1 MNKKVL
7 TLCAGFLLAGGLN
20 AFAESFPIGS
30 SMVTGTDF
38 SSGGDYYL
46 VNTINGVN
54 YAYGF
59 EADPNDPNVV
69 IEKVTAIT
77 DTNLERDE
85 YKDYVWTVTEN
96 ELTGVG
102 VTPVLYGYTLVNK
115 ATGKTLIFDST
126 GAVDTDY
133 SDNPAT
139 LDDKS
144 TFFFFASAAQY
155 KTMTASA
162 LAYDGY
168 QYQISSTPAELVL
181 FSASGLERKGTFSGT
196 STFSFYSVEDKTVGI
211 DELND
216 LYNSTGF
223 NLKLNDDEYKDV
235 ANIFADQ
242 RIKAIKV
249 GRGVNLTDP
258 VTSPVAS
265 ETDYGFPAGTYFVV
279 STPAGAYPE
288 NASGNV
294 GAQYE
299 YLQQCTFIA
308 VNPVENDIN
317 GKAEREAG
325 KGFQL
330 TTVLGSDMNKYLGA
344 DKQKQPKG
352 RQISVSNACFE
363 VSKDVNDDYAIV
375 VNKFWFNKAKA
386 DAIKDTD
393 AQESK
398 EDYNITVTKK
408 GGEDN
413 DNVFYLTT
421 DAGTAKSFIFEMQE
435 VFTQKALDW
444 LNTNGMAAY
453 NVQFVNTEDEVAE
466 DMYLYCPAYGN
477 KAYAK
482 GAKFVDLN
490 APETQFVITDV
501 NTDDNSLTFTN
512 RANHNQSITVK
523 LYEETDGVYS
533 IAVDPDDQANDD
545 FTVISVDNNGNLNE
559 GEELSIHGQWA
570 KITPATVDKFAGAW
584 DVDDE
589 TEVTMLFARDNTP
602 TSNKLYVHR
611 TVDNNG
617 KYTDNLNVSN
627 KLSDALQFRL
637 CKEKDPKYITNIY
650 AYKSGDQVLY
660 KSQGDTIAYYTYKF
674 QAYKDG
680 VAIDKWLVWGTPTAN
695 QYGLTSNENGA
706 GDFIIKDNVDGSVSI
721 VTSGKY
727 DHTQFVAVKGWKEVK
742 QTIGDFDE
750 DPIQS
755 GELSDANVMQANY
768 VKTYL
773 NIESPEVT
781 LDPKSSYVTMKS
793 DMGVYI
799 TMQEDSRD
807 AIVVSNEPMTIRLF
821 VTDADR
827 QVPNFLVATGYDN
840 ASKERMFL
848 FNPTDSVN
856 YLVAEGDYDKEYQW
870 GEGLNKAI
878 FKKAYLNE
886 AEAAHDTLFT
896 EIKGKNVA
904 VSNDADNN
912 KNVQGGLD
920 KFKFQIILA
929 EDEDNLYWIR
939 QNGEYLTSVNGKLA
953 FSGDLLYRP
962 QALKVEVEATDMPT
976 ANEGINAADEAV
988 KVVATNGAVIVKG
1001 AEGKNVVVSTILG
1014 KVVANEVLNSDNET
1028 IAAPA
1033 GIVVVSV
1040 DGESF
1045 KVAVK

>member
-7 TLCAGFLLAGGLN
+7 TLCAGFLLAGSAFTSIN
-20 AFAESFPIGS
+20 AETLEDAAKKDGGYFLVYVNNQKEIA
-30 SMVTGTDF
+30 TDF
-38 SSGGDYYL
+38 SGSGLLSAESPFYVEATEENKDNLAYLWKVETVTSNGAVLGYKL
-46 VNTINGVN
+46 VNAKTGAALSVKEGDTTYDTFLNNGVALWFK
-54 YAYGF
+54 YDGASQVYKGF
-59 EADPNDPNVV
+59 IGKAD
-69 IEKVTAIT
+69 KT
-77 DTNLERDE
+77 D
-85 YKDYVWTVTEN
+85 
-96 ELTGVG
+96 
-102 VTPVLYGYTLVNK
+102 
-115 ATGKTLIFDST
+115 
-126 GAVDTDY
+126 
-133 SDNPAT
+133 
-139 LDDKS
+139 
-144 TFFFFASAAQY
+144 ASAVLSKENTVWRY
-155 KTMTASA
+155 N
-162 LAYDGY
+162 
-168 QYQISSTPAELVL
+168 LVEVKDKVV
-181 FSASGLERKGTFSGT
+181 SD
-196 STFSFYSVEDKTVGI
+196 ED
-211 DELND
+211 LNE

-223 NLKLNDDEYKDV
+223 NLKLNDDKYKDV
-235 ANIFADQ
+235 ANIFDDQ

-249 GRGVNLTDP
+249 GRGTNLTDP
-258 VTSPVAS
+258 VESPVAS
-265 ETDYGFPAGTYFVV
+265 EKGYGFPAGTYFVV

-330 TTVLGSDMNKYLGA
+330 TTVLGSDMNKYIGT

-393 AQESK
+393 AQEPK
-398 EDYNITVTKK
+398 EKYNITVTKK

-413 DNVFYLTT
+413 DGVFYLTT
-421 DAGTAKSFIFEMQE
+421 DAGDTKSFIFEMEE

-453 NVQFVNTEDEVAE
+453 NIQFVNTEDEVAE

-477 KAYAK
+477 EAYAK
-482 GAKFVDLN
+482 GAKFVDLG

-512 RANHNQSITVK
+512 RANNKQSLTVK
-523 LYEETDGVYS
+523 LYEEVDGVYS
-533 IAVDPDDQANDD
+533 IAVAEDDQANDN

-559 GEELSIHGQWA
+559 GVTLDIHGMWA

-584 DVDDE
+584 DVDNL

-602 TSNKLYVHR
+602 TSNKLYVEAEMA
-611 TVDNNG
+611 NK
-617 KYTDNLNVSN
+617 KYTGNLNVSN
-627 KLSDALQFRL
+627 KLSYALQFQL
-637 CKEKDPKYITNIY
+637 IKDEKPTYRTNIY

-660 KSQGDTIAYYTYKF
+660 KSQGDTVAYYTYKF
-674 QAYKDG
+674 QAYQDG
-680 VAIDKWLVWGTPTAN
+680 RAIDMWLKWNSTDS
-695 QYGLTSNENGA
+695 QYGLTNSELSA
-706 GDFIIKDNVDGSVSI
+706 ESFIIKENADESVSI
-721 VTSGKY
+721 LTSPVY
-727 DHTQFVAVKGWKEVK
+727 NYTQFIAVKGWDDVD
-742 QTIGDFDE
+742 QTIGDFDGA
-750 DPIQS
+750 PIKY
-755 GELSDANVMQANY
+755 GVLSDANAMQANY

-781 LDPKSSYVTMKS
+781 LDPKSTYVTMKS

-856 YLVAEGDYDKEYQW
+856 YLVAEGEYDKEYQW

-904 VSNDADNN
+904 VSNNADNN

-929 EDEDNLYWIR
+929 EDEENLYWIR

-962 QALKVEVEATDMPT
+962 QALKVEVTDTDMPT
-976 ANEGINAADEAV
+976 ANESINAAEAV
-988 KVVATNGAVIVKG
+988 KVVATDGAVIVKG
-1001 AEGKNVVVSTILG
+1001 AERSSEL
-1014 KVVANEVLNSDNET
+1014 
-1028 IAAPA
+1028 
-1033 GIVVVSV
+1033 
-1040 DGESF
+1040 
-1045 KVAVK
+1045 

>member
-38 SSGGDYYL
+38 SSGGSYYL

-59 EADPNDPNVV
+59 EADPNNPNVV

-77 DTNLERDE
+77 DTNLDRDE

-96 ELTGVG
+96 KLTGVG
-102 VTPVLYGYTLVNK
+102 VTPALYGYTLVNK

-144 TFFFFASAAQY
+144 TFFFFANAAQY

-162 LAYDGY
+162 EAYDGY
-168 QYQISSTPAELVL
+168 QYQLPSGSTASELLL
-181 FSASGLERKGTFSGT
+181 FSASGLERKGTWSGT
-196 STFSFYSVEDKTVGI
+196 STFSFYAVEDKAVDV

-223 NLKLNDDEYKDV
+223 NLKLNDDKYKDV
-235 ANIFADQ
+235 ANIFDDQ

-249 GRGVNLTDP
+249 GRGTNLTDP
-258 VTSPVAS
+258 VESPVAS
-265 ETDYGFPAGTYFVV
+265 EKDYGFPAGTYFVV

-288 NASGNV
+288 NANGNV

-330 TTVLGSDMNKYLGA
+330 TTVLGSDMNKYIGA

-393 AQESK
+393 AQEPK
-398 EDYNITVTKK
+398 EKYNITVTKK

-413 DNVFYLTT
+413 DGVFYLTT
-421 DAGTAKSFIFEMQE
+421 DAGDTKSFIFEMEE

-453 NVQFVNTEDEVAE
+453 NIQFVNTEDEVAE
-466 DMYLYCPAYGN
+466 DMYLYCTAYDN

-482 GAKFVDLN
+482 GANFVDIN
-490 APETQFVITDV
+490 TPEAQFVITDV

-512 RANHNQSITVK
+512 RANNKQSLTVK
-523 LYEETDGVYS
+523 LYEEADDVYS
-533 IAVDPDDQANDD
+533 IAVAEADQAHDD
-545 FTVISVDNNGNLNE
+545 FYVVSVDNNGNLNVANDPMP
-559 GEELSIHGQWA
+559 IHGMWA

-584 DVDDE
+584 DVDNL

-602 TSNKLYVHR
+602 TSNKLYVQAGIK
-611 TVDNNG
+611 D
-617 KYTDNLNVSN
+617 KEYTNNLNVSN
-627 KLSDALQFRL
+627 KLSDALQFQL
-637 CKEKDPKYITNIY
+637 IKDEKPTYRTNIY

-660 KSQGDTIAYYTYKF
+660 KSQGDTVAYYTYKF
-674 QAYKDG
+674 QAYQDG
-680 VAIDKWLVWGTPTAN
+680 RAIDKWLKWNIPTSN
-695 QYGLTSNENGA
+695 QYGLIATKDA
-706 GDFIIKDNVDGSVSI
+706 ADKFIIKDNADGSVSI
-721 VTSGKY
+721 LTTDKY
-727 DHTQFVAVKGWKEVK
+727 NHTDFIAVKGWKQVN
-742 QTIGDFDE
+742 QTIGDFDG
-750 DPIQS
+750 DPIQY
-755 GELSDANVMQANY
+755 GVLSDANAMQAKY

-781 LDPKSSYVTMKS
+781 LDPKSTYVTMKS

-904 VSNDADNN
+904 VSNNADNN

-920 KFKFQIILA
+920 KFKFQIVLA

-939 QNGEYLTSVNGKLA
+939 QKGEYLTSVNGKLA

-962 QALKVEVEATDMPT
+962 QALKVEVTDTDMPT
-976 ANEGINAADEAV
+976 ANESINAAEAV
-988 KVVATNGAVIVKG
+988 KVVA
-1001 AEGKNVVVSTILG
+1001 
-1014 KVVANEVLNSDNET
+1014 NSDNET

>member
-7 TLCAGFLLAGGLN
+7 TLCAGFLLAG
-20 AFAESFPIGS
+20 
-30 SMVTGTDF
+30 SMVNFANADTF
-38 SSGGDYYL
+38 EEAAAKGGYFYVH
-46 VNTINGVN
+46 VNSAG
-54 YAYGF
+54 
-59 EADPNDPNVV
+59 
-69 IEKVTAIT
+69 
-77 DTNLERDE
+77 
-85 YKDYVWTVTEN
+85 
-96 ELTGVG
+96 
-102 VTPVLYGYTLVNK
+102 K
-115 ATGKTLIFDST
+115 ATTDDSVLDAD
-126 GAVDTDY
+126 GSNVSLDA
-133 SDNPAT
+133 
-139 LDDKS
+139 DDKS
-144 TFFFFASAAQY
+144 LIWQ
-155 KTMTASA
+155 
-162 LAYDGY
+162 
-168 QYQISSTPAELVL
+168 
-181 FSASGLERKGTFSGT
+181 
-196 STFSFYSVEDKTVGI
+196 VEKI
-211 DELND
+211 ELND
-216 LYNSTGF
+216 AVYYQLKNFETGKYLAVNVTNGAATTTYNKFVDDDTALWFELPASGTAVGKGFYGSTTDVTVTSAANQSNSVWRYNLEQVEDEVVSDTDLNELYNSTGF
-223 NLKLNDDEYKDV
+223 NLKLNDDKYKDV

-249 GRGVNLTDP
+249 GRGTGPVN
-258 VTSPVAS
+258 SPVVS

-279 STPAGAYPE
+279 STPKGAYPE
-288 NASGNV
+288 NVSSSPENEA
-294 GAQYE
+294 AQYN

-317 GKAEREAG
+317 GKSEREEG

-393 AQESK
+393 AQEAK

-453 NVQFVNTEDEVAE
+453 NIQFVNTEDEVAE

-482 GAKFVDLN
+482 GAKFVDLK

-501 NTDDNSLTFTN
+501 DTEDNSLTFTN
-512 RANHNQSITVK
+512 RANRNQSLTVK
-523 LYEETDGVYS
+523 LYEEADGVYS
-533 IAVDPDDQANDD
+533 IAVDKEDQANDD

-559 GEELSIHGQWA
+559 GEKLSIHGQWA

-584 DVDDE
+584 DVDNL

-602 TSNKLYVHR
+602 TSNKLYVH
-611 TVDNNG
+611 VNPENEVA
-617 KYTDNLNVSN
+617 LNVSN
-627 KLSDALQFRL
+627 KLSDAVQFQL
-637 CKEKDPKYITNIY
+637 VKDEKPTYLTNIY

-660 KSQGDTIAYYTYKF
+660 RSQGDTVAYYTYKL

-680 VAIDKWLVWGTPTAN
+680 VAQESKFLAWNTDDYHLNAT
-695 QYGLTSNENGA
+695 
-706 GDFIIKDNVDGSVSI
+706 GDNFIIKYNADAEDAVNLVKVASNTTDGKR
-721 VTSGKY
+721 TGY
-727 DHTQFVAVKGWKEVK
+727 DRQKFVAVNGWNTNRDKGIEAFNNKNIV
-742 QTIGDFDE
+742 D
-750 DPIQS
+750 
-755 GELSDANVMQANY
+755 GEITEALQAND

-781 LDPKSSYVTMKS
+781 LDPKSTYVTLKS
-793 DMGVYI
+793 ELGDYI

-807 AIVVSNEPMTIRLF
+807 AIVVSNEPMTMRLF

-827 QVPNFLVATGYDN
+827 QVPSFLVATGYDN

-886 AEAAHDTLFT
+886 AEAAHDTLYT

-976 ANEGINAADEAV
+976 ANEGINATDEAV

>member
-7 TLCAGFLLAGGLN
+7 TLCAGFLLAGSAFTIDAETLENAAKVEEGYFLVYVDNTKEIASDYSTSGLLS
-20 AFAESFPIGS
+20 AETPFVVPATSENKENLA
-30 SMVTGTDF
+30 
-38 SSGGDYYL
+38 YL
-46 VNTINGVN
+46 W
-54 YAYGF
+54 
-59 EADPNDPNVV
+59 
-69 IEKVTAIT
+69 KV
-77 DTNLERDE
+77 E
-85 YKDYVWTVTEN
+85 TVTSN
-96 ELTGVG
+96 
-102 VTPVLYGYTLVNK
+102 
-115 ATGKTLIFDST
+115 
-126 GAVDTDY
+126 GAVLGYKLINAKTGNALSVKEGDTTYDTFLNNGTALWFKYDATNSIYKGFIGKADKTDASAELNKDNTVWRYNLVEVEDEVVSDTD
-133 SDNPAT
+133 
-139 LDDKS
+139 
-144 TFFFFASAAQY
+144 
-155 KTMTASA
+155 
-162 LAYDGY
+162 
-168 QYQISSTPAELVL
+168 
-181 FSASGLERKGTFSGT
+181 
-196 STFSFYSVEDKTVGI
+196 
-211 DELND
+211 LNE

-223 NLKLNDDEYKDV
+223 NLKLNDDKYKDV

-807 AIVVSNEPMTIRLF
+807 AIVVSNEPMTMRLF

-827 QVPNFLVATGYDN
+827 QVPSFLVATGYDN

-886 AEAAHDTLFT
+886 AEAAHDTLYT

-976 ANEGINAADEAV
+976 ANEGINATDEAV

>member
-7 TLCAGFLLAGGLN
+7 TLCAGFLLAGSAFTSIN
-20 AFAESFPIGS
+20 AETLEDAAKKDGGYFLVYVNNQKEIA
-30 SMVTGTDF
+30 TDF
-38 SSGGDYYL
+38 SGSGLLSAESPFYVEATEENKDNLAYLWKVETVTSNGAVLGYKL
-46 VNTINGVN
+46 VNAKTGAALSVKEGDTTYDTFLNNGVALWFK
-54 YAYGF
+54 YDGASQVYKGF
-59 EADPNDPNVV
+59 IGKAD
-69 IEKVTAIT
+69 KT
-77 DTNLERDE
+77 D
-85 YKDYVWTVTEN
+85 
-96 ELTGVG
+96 
-102 VTPVLYGYTLVNK
+102 
-115 ATGKTLIFDST
+115 
-126 GAVDTDY
+126 
-133 SDNPAT
+133 
-139 LDDKS
+139 
-144 TFFFFASAAQY
+144 ASAVLSKENTVWRY
-155 KTMTASA
+155 N
-162 LAYDGY
+162 
-168 QYQISSTPAELVL
+168 LVEVKDKVV
-181 FSASGLERKGTFSGT
+181 SD
-196 STFSFYSVEDKTVGI
+196 ED
-211 DELND
+211 LNE

-223 NLKLNDDEYKDV
+223 NLKLNDDKYKDV
-235 ANIFADQ
+235 ANIFDDQ

-249 GRGVNLTDP
+249 GRGTNAADP
-258 VTSPVAS
+258 VKSPVKS
-265 ETDYGFPAGTYFVV
+265 EIGYGFPAGTYFVV
-279 STPAGAYPE
+279 STPKGAYPTDE
-288 NASGNV
+288 GE
-294 GAQYE
+294 QYK
-299 YLQQCTFIA
+299 YLQQCTFIV

-317 GKAEREAG
+317 SKADREAG

-344 DKQKQPKG
+344 DTQKQPKG

-363 VSKDVNDDYAIV
+363 VSENVNKDYAIV
-375 VNKFWFNKAKA
+375 VKNFWFNKAKA
-386 DAIKDTD
+386 ADIKDTD
-393 AQESK
+393 AQETK
-398 EDYNITVTKK
+398 ANYNITVTEKV
-408 GGEDN
+408 GEDN
-413 DNVFYLTT
+413 DDMYLTT
-421 DAGTAKSFIFEMQE
+421 NDGSKSFTKSFIFEMEE

-453 NVQFVNTEDEVAE
+453 NIQFVNTEDEVAE

-477 KAYAK
+477 EAYAK
-482 GAKFVDLN
+482 GAKFVDLG

-512 RANHNQSITVK
+512 RANNKQSLTVK
-523 LYEETDGVYS
+523 LYEEADGVYS
-533 IAVDPDDQANDD
+533 IAVAEDDQANDN
-545 FTVISVDNNGNLNE
+545 FTVISVDNKGNLNK
-559 GEELSIHGQWA
+559 GVTLDIHGMWA
-570 KITPATVDKFAGAW
+570 KIIPATVDKFAGAW
-584 DVDDE
+584 DVDNL

-602 TSNKLYVHR
+602 TSNKLYVH
-611 TVDNNG
+611 VNPENEVA
-617 KYTDNLNVSN
+617 LNVSN
-627 KLSDALQFRL
+627 KLSDAVQFQL
-637 CKEKDPKYITNIY
+637 VKDEKPTYITNIY

-660 KSQGDTIAYYTYKF
+660 KSQGDTVAYYTYKL

-680 VAIDKWLVWGTPTAN
+680 VAQENK
-695 QYGLTSNENGA
+695 YLTWNSSDYNLNST
-706 GDFIIKDNVDGSVSI
+706 GDNFIIKYNADAEDAVNLIKVDPSS
-721 VTSGKY
+721 TEGKRTGY
-727 DHTQFVAVKGWKEVK
+727 DRTTFVAVNGWNTNRDKGIEAFNDKNIVNG
-742 QTIGDFDE
+742 TITE
-750 DPIQS
+750 A
-755 GELSDANVMQANY
+755 LQAND

-773 NIESPEVT
+773 KIESPEVT
-781 LDPKSSYVTMKS
+781 LDPKSTYVTMKS

-904 VSNDADNN
+904 VSNNADNN

-920 KFKFQIILA
+920 KFKFQIVLA

-962 QALKVEVEATDMPT
+962 QALKVEVTDTDMPT
-976 ANEGINAADEAV
+976 ANESINAAEAV

>member
-30 SMVTGTDF
+30 SMVTDTDF
-38 SSGGDYYL
+38 SSGGSYYL

-59 EADPNDPNVV
+59 EADPNNPDVV

-77 DTNLERDE
+77 DTNLDRDE

-96 ELTGVG
+96 KLTGVG
-102 VTPVLYGYTLVNK
+102 VTPVEYGYTLVNK

-144 TFFFFASAAQY
+144 TFFFFANAAQY
-155 KTMTASA
+155 KTLTAAA

-168 QYQISSTPAELVL
+168 QYQLSSGSTASELLL
-181 FSASGLERKGTFSGT
+181 FSASGLERKGTWSGT
-196 STFSFYSVEDKTVGI
+196 STFSFYAVEDKAVDV

-223 NLKLNDDEYKDV
+223 NLKLNDDKYKDV
-235 ANIFADQ
+235 ANIFDDQ

-249 GRGVNLTDP
+249 GRGTNLTDP
-258 VTSPVAS
+258 VESPVAS
-265 ETDYGFPAGTYFVV
+265 EKGYGFPAGTYFVV

-288 NASGNV
+288 NTNGNV

-330 TTVLGSDMNKYLGA
+330 TTVLGSDMNKYIGT

-393 AQESK
+393 AQEPK
-398 EDYNITVTKK
+398 EKYNITVTKK

-413 DNVFYLTT
+413 DGVFYLTT
-421 DAGTAKSFIFEMQE
+421 DAGDTKSFIFEMEE

-453 NVQFVNTEDEVAE
+453 NIQFVNTKDEVAE

-477 KAYAK
+477 EAYAK
-482 GAKFVDLN
+482 GAKFVDLGT
-490 APETQFVITDV
+490 PETQFVITDV

-512 RANHNQSITVK
+512 RANNKQSLTVK
-523 LYEETDGVYS
+523 LYEEADGVYS
-533 IAVDPDDQANDD
+533 IAVAEDDQANDN
-545 FTVISVDNNGNLNE
+545 FTVISVDNKGNLNK
-559 GEELSIHGQWA
+559 GVTLDIHGMWA
-570 KITPATVDKFAGAW
+570 KIIPATVDKFAGAW
-584 DVDDE
+584 DVDNL

-602 TSNKLYVHR
+602 TSNKLYVH
-611 TVDNNG
+611 VNPENEVA
-617 KYTDNLNVSN
+617 LNVSN
-627 KLSDALQFRL
+627 KLSDAVQFQL
-637 CKEKDPKYITNIY
+637 VKDEKPTYITNIY

-660 KSQGDTIAYYTYKF
+660 KSQGDTVAYYTYKL

-680 VAIDKWLVWGTPTAN
+680 VAQENK
-695 QYGLTSNENGA
+695 YLTWNSSDYNLNST
-706 GDFIIKDNVDGSVSI
+706 GDNFIIKYNADAEDAVNLIKVDPSS
-721 VTSGKY
+721 TEGKRTGY
-727 DHTQFVAVKGWKEVK
+727 DRTTFVAVNGWNTNRDKGIEAFNDKNIVNG
-742 QTIGDFDE
+742 TITE
-750 DPIQS
+750 A
-755 GELSDANVMQANY
+755 LQAND

-773 NIESPEVT
+773 KIESPEVT
-781 LDPKSSYVTMKS
+781 LDPKSTYVTMKS

-840 ASKERMFL
+840 VSKERMFL

-904 VSNDADNN
+904 VSNNADNN

-920 KFKFQIILA
+920 KFKFQIVLA

-962 QALKVEVEATDMPT
+962 QALKVEVTDTDMPT
-976 ANEGINAADEAV
+976 ANESINAAEAV

-1014 KVVANEVLNSDNET
+1014 KVVANEVLNSDR
-1028 IAAPA
+1028 
-1033 GIVVVSV
+1033 S
-1040 DGESF
+1040 
-1045 KVAVK
+1045 

>member
-7 TLCAGFLLAGGLN
+7 TLCAGFLLAGSMS
-20 AFAESFPIGS
+20 AFAQTFDKE
-30 SMVTGTDF
+30 MTKDGT
-38 SSGGDYYL
+38 SADYYNVYVQDNGAVTTGSGIL
-46 VNTINGVN
+46 SPEAPFFVDATDANKNDAKYQWKITRTTINGTT
-54 YAYGF
+54 Y
-59 EADPNDPNVV
+59 
-69 IEKVTAIT
+69 
-77 DTNLERDE
+77 
-85 YKDYVWTVTEN
+85 
-96 ELTGVG
+96 
-102 VTPVLYGYTLVNK
+102 YTLTNADGKTFPTVKTADGKEYSNFVLGSSGYEDELVYWVASDVTSCVGFKGATDAVASTYADTWNYKLVK
-115 ATGKTLIFDST
+115 ATPESQT
-126 GAVDTDY
+126 A
-133 SDNPAT
+133 
-139 LDDKS
+139 DK
-144 TFFFFASAAQY
+144 
-155 KTMTASA
+155 
-162 LAYDGY
+162 
-168 QYQISSTPAELVL
+168 
-181 FSASGLERKGTFSGT
+181 
-196 STFSFYSVEDKTVGI
+196 
-211 DELND
+211 LNE

-223 NLKLNDDEYKDV
+223 NLKLKDDKYKDV
-235 ANIFADQ
+235 ANIFDDQ

-249 GRGVNLTDP
+249 GRGDDLTDP
-258 VTSPVAS
+258 VESPVAS
-265 ETDYGFPAGTYFVV
+265 EKGYGFPAGTYFVV

-317 GKAEREAG
+317 GKTEREAG

-330 TTVLGSDMNKYLGA
+330 TTVLGSDMNKYLGD

-363 VSKDVNDDYAIV
+363 VSKNVNDEYAIV
-375 VNKFWFNKAKA
+375 VNEFWFNKAKA
-386 DAIKDTD
+386 ADIKDTD
-393 AQESK
+393 EQLPK
-398 EDYNITVTKK
+398 EDYNIAVTKK

-413 DNVFYLTT
+413 DDVMYLTT
-421 DAGTAKSFIFEMQE
+421 TDGSQAFIFSMEE
-435 VFTQKALDW
+435 VFTQKAIDW
-444 LNTNGMAAY
+444 LNTNSMAAY
-453 NVQFVNTEDEVAE
+453 NIQFVNTEDEVAE

-477 KAYAK
+477 EAYAK
-482 GAKFVDLN
+482 GAKFVDLG

-512 RANHNQSITVK
+512 RANNKQSLTVK
-523 LYEETDGVYS
+523 LYEEADGIYS
-533 IAVDPDDQANDD
+533 IAVDPADQANDN
-545 FTVISVDNNGNLNE
+545 FTVVSVDNKGNLNE
-559 GEELSIHGQWA
+559 GKTLDIHGMWA

-584 DVDDE
+584 DVDNL

-602 TSNKLYVHR
+602 TSNKLYVQAEF
-611 TVDNNG
+611 DNDEK
-617 KYTDNLNVSN
+617 KYTGDLFVSN
-627 KLSDALQFRL
+627 KLSNALQFQL
-637 CKEKDPKYITNIY
+637 KKDKQPTYITNIY

-674 QAYKDG
+674 QAYQDG
-680 VAIDKWLVWGTPTAN
+680 RAIDMWLKWNSTDS
-695 QYGLTSNENGA
+695 QYGLTNSELSA
-706 GDFIIKDNVDGSVSI
+706 ESFIIKENADESVSI
-721 VTSGKY
+721 LTSPVY
-727 DHTQFVAVKGWKEVK
+727 NYTQFIAVKGWDDVD
-742 QTIGDFDE
+742 QTIGDFDG
-750 DPIQS
+750 DPIKY
-755 GELSDANVMQANY
+755 GVLSDANAMQANY

-781 LDPKSSYVTMKS
+781 LDPKSTYVTMKS

>member
-7 TLCAGFLLAGGLN
+7 TLCAGFLLAGSAFTSIN
-20 AFAESFPIGS
+20 AETLEDAAKKDGGYFLVYVNNQKEIA
-30 SMVTGTDF
+30 TDF
-38 SSGGDYYL
+38 SGSGLLSAESPFYVEATEENKDNLAYLWKVETVTSNGAVLGYKL
-46 VNTINGVN
+46 VNAKTGAALSVKEGDTTYDTFLNNGVALWFK
-54 YAYGF
+54 YDDASQVYKGF
-59 EADPNDPNVV
+59 IGKAD
-69 IEKVTAIT
+69 KT
-77 DTNLERDE
+77 D
-85 YKDYVWTVTEN
+85 
-96 ELTGVG
+96 
-102 VTPVLYGYTLVNK
+102 
-115 ATGKTLIFDST
+115 
-126 GAVDTDY
+126 
-133 SDNPAT
+133 
-139 LDDKS
+139 
-144 TFFFFASAAQY
+144 ASA
-155 KTMTASA
+155 
-162 LAYDGY
+162 
-168 QYQISSTPAELVL
+168 ELSKENTVWRYNL
-181 FSASGLERKGTFSGT
+181 
-196 STFSFYSVEDKTVGI
+196 VEVK
-211 DELND
+211 DEVVSDEDLNE

-223 NLKLNDDEYKDV
+223 NLKLNDDKYKDV
-235 ANIFADQ
+235 ANIFDDQ

-249 GRGVNLTDP
+249 GRGTNLTDP
-258 VTSPVAS
+258 VESPVAS
-265 ETDYGFPAGTYFVV
+265 EKDYGFPAGTYFVV

-330 TTVLGSDMNKYLGA
+330 TTVLGSDMNKYIGT

-393 AQESK
+393 AQEPK
-398 EDYNITVTKK
+398 EKYNITVTKK

-413 DNVFYLTT
+413 DGVFYLTT
-421 DAGTAKSFIFEMQE
+421 DAGDTKSFIFEMEE

-453 NVQFVNTEDEVAE
+453 NIQFVNTKDEVAE

-477 KAYAK
+477 EAYAK
-482 GAKFVDLN
+482 GAKFVDLGT
-490 APETQFVITDV
+490 PETQFVITDV

-512 RANHNQSITVK
+512 RANNKQSLTVK
-523 LYEETDGVYS
+523 LYEEADGVYS
-533 IAVDPDDQANDD
+533 IAVAEDDQANDN

-559 GEELSIHGQWA
+559 GETLDIHGMWA

-584 DVDDE
+584 DVDNL

-602 TSNKLYVHR
+602 TSNKLYVQAEF
-611 TVDNNG
+611 DND
-617 KYTDNLNVSN
+617 KKEYTGDLFVSN
-627 KLSDALQFRL
+627 KLSNALQFQL
-637 CKEKDPKYITNIY
+637 IKDKQPTYITNIY

-660 KSQGDTIAYYTYKF
+660 KSQGDTVAYYTYKL
-674 QAYKDG
+674 QAYQDG
-680 VAIDKWLVWGTPTAN
+680 RAIDMWLKWNSTDS
-695 QYGLTSNENGA
+695 QYGLTDTKTSAEN
-706 GDFIIKDNVDGSVSI
+706 FIIKDNVDGSVSI
-721 VTSGKY
+721 LTSPKY
-727 DHTQFVAVKGWKEVK
+727 DYTQFIAVKGWKEED
-742 QTIGDFDE
+742 QTIGGFDG
-750 DPIQS
+750 DPIKY
-755 GELSDANVMQANY
+755 GVLSDANAMQANY

-781 LDPKSSYVTMKS
+781 LDPKSTYVTMKS

-904 VSNDADNN
+904 VSNNADNN

-920 KFKFQIILA
+920 KFKFQIVLA

-962 QALKVEVEATDMPT
+962 QALKVEVTDTDMPT
-976 ANEGINAADEAV
+976 ANESINAAEAV

>member
-38 SSGGDYYL
+38 SSGGSYYL

-59 EADPNDPNVV
+59 EADPNNPNVV

-77 DTNLERDE
+77 DTNLDRDE

-96 ELTGVG
+96 KLTGVG
-102 VTPVLYGYTLVNK
+102 VTPALYGYTLVNK

-144 TFFFFASAAQY
+144 TFFFFANAAQY
-155 KTMTASA
+155 KTMTASVK
-162 LAYDGY
+162 AYDGY
-168 QYQISSTPAELVL
+168 QYQLPSGSTASELLL
-181 FSASGLERKGTFSGT
+181 FSASGLERKGTWSGT
-196 STFSFYSVEDKTVGI
+196 STFSFYAVEDKAVDV

-223 NLKLNDDEYKDV
+223 NLKLNDDKYKDV
-235 ANIFADQ
+235 ANIFDDQ

-249 GRGVNLTDP
+249 GRGTNLTDP
-258 VTSPVAS
+258 VESPVAS
-265 ETDYGFPAGTYFVV
+265 EKDYGFPAGTYFVV

-288 NASGNV
+288 NTNGNV

-330 TTVLGSDMNKYLGA
+330 TTVLGSDMNKYIGT

-393 AQESK
+393 AQEPK
-398 EDYNITVTKK
+398 EKYNITVTKK

-413 DNVFYLTT
+413 DGVFYLTT
-421 DAGTAKSFIFEMQE
+421 DAGDTKSFIFEMEE

-453 NVQFVNTEDEVAE
+453 NIQFVNTEDEVAE

-477 KAYAK
+477 EAYAK
-482 GAKFVDLN
+482 GAKFVDLGT
-490 APETQFVITDV
+490 PETQFVITDV

-512 RANHNQSITVK
+512 RANNKQSLTVK
-523 LYEETDGVYS
+523 LYEEADGVYS
-533 IAVDPDDQANDD
+533 IAVAEADQAHDD
-545 FTVISVDNNGNLNE
+545 FYVVSVDNNGNLNVA
-559 GEELSIHGQWA
+559 SDPMPIHGMWA

-584 DVDDE
+584 DVDNL

-602 TSNKLYVHR
+602 TSNKLYVQAEF
-611 TVDNNG
+611 DNDEK
-617 KYTDNLNVSN
+617 KYTGDLFVSN
-627 KLSDALQFRL
+627 KLSNALQFQL
-637 CKEKDPKYITNIY
+637 KKDKQPTYITNIY

-674 QAYKDG
+674 QAYQDG
-680 VAIDKWLVWGTPTAN
+680 RAIDMWLKWNSTDS
-695 QYGLTSNENGA
+695 QYGLTNSELSA
-706 GDFIIKDNVDGSVSI
+706 ESFIIKENADESVSI
-721 VTSGKY
+721 LTSPVY
-727 DHTQFVAVKGWKEVK
+727 NYTQFIAVKGWDDVD
-742 QTIGDFDE
+742 QTIGDFDG
-750 DPIQS
+750 DPIKY
-755 GELSDANVMQANY
+755 GVLSDANAMQAND

-773 NIESPEVT
+773 KIESPEVT
-781 LDPKSSYVTMKS
+781 LDPKSTYVTMKS

-904 VSNDADNN
+904 VSNNADNN

-962 QALKVEVEATDMPT
+962 QALKVEVTDT
-976 ANEGINAADEAV
+976 E
-988 KVVATNGAVIVKG
+988 
-1001 AEGKNVVVSTILG
+1001 
-1014 KVVANEVLNSDNET
+1014 VVANEVLNSDNET

>member
-7 TLCAGFLLAGGLN
+7 TLCAGFLLAGSAFTSVN
-20 AFAESFPIGS
+20 ADNLVDAAKVDGGYFLVYVNNGADISTNYAGS
-30 SMVTGTDF
+30 SLLSADAEKGFLADASEENKEDLAYLWQVETVTSNGKVI
-38 SSGGDYYL
+38 GYKL
-46 VNTINGVN
+46 VNAKSGAALSV
-54 YAYGF
+54 
-59 EADPNDPNVV
+59 
-69 IEKVTAIT
+69 
-77 DTNLERDE
+77 
-85 YKDYVWTVTEN
+85 KD
-96 ELTGVG
+96 G
-102 VTPVLYGYTLVNK
+102 
-115 ATGKTLIFDST
+115 
-126 GAVDTDY
+126 
-133 SDNPAT
+133 
-139 LDDKS
+139 DDV
-144 TFFFFASAAQY
+144 
-155 KTMTASA
+155 
-162 LAYDGY
+162 YD
-168 QYQISSTPAELVL
+168 
-181 FSASGLERKGTFSGT
+181 TFSGDATALWFDAT
-196 STFSFYSVEDKTVGI
+196 SNKGFFGKADDVDASSDLAPTASNAVWRYNLVEVK
-211 DELND
+211 DEVVSDEDLNE

-223 NLKLNDDEYKDV
+223 NLKLNDDKYKDV
-235 ANIFADQ
+235 ANIFDDQ

-249 GRGVNLTDP
+249 GRGTNAADP
-258 VTSPVAS
+258 VKSPVKS
-265 ETDYGFPAGTYFVV
+265 EIGYGFPAGTYFVV
-279 STPAGAYPE
+279 STPKGAYPTDE
-288 NASGNV
+288 GE
-294 GAQYE
+294 QYK
-299 YLQQCTFIA
+299 YLQQCTFIV

-317 GKAEREAG
+317 SKADREAG

-344 DKQKQPKG
+344 DTQKQPKG

-363 VSKDVNDDYAIV
+363 VSENVNKDYAIV
-375 VNKFWFNKAKA
+375 VKNFWFNKAKA
-386 DAIKDTD
+386 ADIKDTD
-393 AQESK
+393 AQETK
-398 EDYNITVTKK
+398 ANYNITVTEKV
-408 GGEDN
+408 GEDN
-413 DNVFYLTT
+413 DDMYLTT
-421 DAGTAKSFIFEMQE
+421 NDGSKSFIFEMEE

-453 NVQFVNTEDEVAE
+453 NIQFVNTEDEVAE

-477 KAYAK
+477 EAYAK
-482 GAKFVDLN
+482 GAKFVDLGT
-490 APETQFVITDV
+490 PETQFVITDV

-512 RANHNQSITVK
+512 RANNKQSLTVK
-523 LYEETDGVYS
+523 LYEEADGVYS
-533 IAVDPDDQANDD
+533 IAVAEDDQANDN
-545 FTVISVDNNGNLNE
+545 FTVVSVDNKGNLNE
-559 GEELSIHGQWA
+559 GKTLDIHGMWA

-584 DVDDE
+584 DVDNL

-611 TVDNNG
+611 SLDTDG
-617 KYTDNLNVSN
+617 EYTDNLNVSN
-627 KLSDALQFRL
+627 KLSDALQFQL
-637 CKEKDPKYITNIY
+637 VKDEKPTYITNIY

-680 VAIDKWLVWGTPTAN
+680 VAIDKWLVWGTPTAS
-695 QYGLTSNENGA
+695 QYGLTGNEDGA
-706 GDFIIKDNVDGSVSI
+706 GKFIIKDNVDGAVSI
-721 VTSGKY
+721 ITSDKY
-727 DHTQFVAVKGWKEVK
+727 DHTQFVAVKGWTEEK

-750 DPIQS
+750 DPIKS
-755 GELSDANVMQANY
+755 GELSTANAMQANY

-781 LDPKSSYVTMKS
+781 LDPKSTYVTMKS

-904 VSNDADNN
+904 VSNNADNN

-920 KFKFQIILA
+920 KFKFQIVLA

-962 QALKVEVEATDMPT
+962 QALKVEVTDTDMPT
-976 ANEGINAADEAV
+976 ANESINAAEAV